1 MKYSNLCPVFVFVWM
16 TDLPLIFIG
25 ELGSTTGLFLAWF
38 NNSKFY
44 NSKFSGLT
52 SLEFKAGFPN

>member
-16 TDLPLIFIG
+16 SDLPLIFIE

-38 NNSKFY
+38 NNSKF
-44 NSKFSGLT
+44 SGLT
-52 SLEFKAGFPN
+52 LIEED